1 MNLCLIHSTKLI
13 LFLVLVIHY
22 RLSPEN
28 LRKRI
33 TVQNAIAKIHPL
45 SPLSPPKPHSCS
57 KLSLK
62 WWRYIGTVF
71 IIPPH
76 HSAEN
81 DRLVMLVEI
90 FQSLMEIC
98 FYYISTKGSSNLTL
112 FDKVRKS
119 GDGGRSGDIFS
130 NVVV

>member
-81 DRLVMLVEI
+81 DRLVIVGG
-90 FQSLMEIC
+90 
-98 FYYISTKGSSNLTL
+98 YISVIN
-112 FDKVRKS
+112 
-119 GDGGRSGDIFS
+119 GDILLLYLHQRKLKSYSF
-130 NVVV
+130 